1 MNPMLKRL
9 FDALRRNWQ
18 DLVIVLGMIGMSVA
32 VRLATVRSLD
42 VGGDP
47 AKKWF
52 FVRTWSYE
60 NHFDKWDH
68 HMARMG
74 INGVIWIVQKL
85 FGTEALDYF
94 VAPIAIATLQSV
106 IAYFVAKRIGGRFA
120 GVLAALL
127 IALFD
132 QMEHAG
138 GQLNPEAFEGFYVI
152 LAFYCLIRY
161 AESEGRARIG
171 WLVTTG
177 VGLFLLYLTKEPNVF
192 FYPGFALA
200 VWMVSKRLR
209 DVIILASVP
218 AGLLVVETALY
229 AMFTQYELGR
239 MQIVGGSYGK
249 TGRLKPITFFDLFD
263 RYGRKA
269 DTSWKLALYPFFVS
283 WPLLF
288 WKRIH
293 PRARLLLPVTFSFL
307 FGITFYVR
315 GINPIVMGT
324 LFHDRYLSPII
335 PTMMLSLA
343 LPIEAG
349 FFALVEK
356 TKLVSETLRAF
367 AVRWFAIPVVIVFAI
382 VAVVMWEV
390 RDPKRMNG
398 IPTTRERWELF
409 NRAYAAGLPIV
420 AKRVRSYEFKVPF
433 IIERILISDEN
444 LLQPDGTLRTNV
456 YQRVNVGSSSYLYI
470 HKDPNAE
477 ELVREAIRSRGCI
490 LEVSARNYT
499 LTVETPRSRIERC
512 LAAAERKGS
521 NL

>member
-1 MNPMLKRL
+1 MSEVLNRVR
-9 FDALRRNWQ
+9 DWLRRHAK
-18 DLVIVLGMIGMSVA
+18 DLIILLGIVGMSVA

-68 HMARMG
+68 HMGRMG
-74 INGVIWIVQKL
+74 INGILYLVQKL
-85 FGTEALDYF
+85 FGTEALAYF
-94 VAPIAIATLQSV
+94 IAPMAIATLQSV
-106 IAYFVAKRIGGRFA
+106 LAYLVARRLGTRFA
-120 GVLAALL
+120 GVLAALF

-138 GQLNPEAFEGFYVI
+138 GQINPEAFEGFYVI
-152 LAFYCLIRY
+152 LSFYFLLRY
-161 AESEGRARIG
+161 AEGVGRARVA
-171 WLVTTG
+171 WLVATG
-177 VGLFLLYLTKEPNVF
+177 VSLFVLYLTKEPNVF

-200 VWMVSKRLR
+200 VWIISKRPR

-218 AGLLVVETALY
+218 AALFVVETALY
-229 AMFTQYELGR
+229 AAFTQYELGR
-239 MQIVGGSYGK
+239 MQIVSGSYGK
-249 TGRLKPITFFDLFD
+249 TGRLKPLTFFDLFD
-263 RYGRKA
+263 RYGSRA

-315 GINPIVMGT
+315 GINPIIMGT
-324 LFHDRYLSPII
+324 LFHDRYMSPII

-343 LPIEAG
+343 LPIEAVL
-349 FFALVEK
+349 FFLLEKAGTFGERARTIATRFSVLPAL
-356 TKLVSETLRAF
+356 LVCAF
-367 AVRWFAIPVVIVFAI
+367 AAIY
-382 VAVVMWEV
+382 MWET
-390 RDPKRMNG
+390 REPKKSNG
-398 IPTTRERWELF
+398 ISTTRDRWELF
-409 NRAYAAGLPIV
+409 NRAYAAGVPIV

-433 IIERILISDEN
+433 VIERILISDEN

-456 YQRVNVGSSSYLYI
+456 YERVNVGGSSYLYI
-470 HKDPNAE
+470 HKDKDAE
-477 ELVREAIRSRGCI
+477 ELVRKAIQTRGCI
-490 LEVSARNYT
+490 VEVSARGYT
-499 LTVETPRSRIERC
+499 LTIETPRGRIERC
-512 LAAAERKGS
+512 LAQAERGGT
-521 NL
+521 